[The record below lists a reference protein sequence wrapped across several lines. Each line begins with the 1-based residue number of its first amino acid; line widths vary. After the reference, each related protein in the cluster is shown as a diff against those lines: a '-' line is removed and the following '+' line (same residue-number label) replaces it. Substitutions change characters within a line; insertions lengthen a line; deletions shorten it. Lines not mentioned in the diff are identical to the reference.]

1 MEVTPLDIRKQE
13 FKKSFSGYDKRE
25 VENFLEMVAMQL
37 EGLIRDNMSYKEQ
50 LNDVERKID
59 DYRRMERTLQDT
71 LTSAQKTTDE
81 LRKNAEREG
90 SIILKNSSLESQ
102 NIIQQAKME
111 ESQLRS
117 EIKILITMKN
127 NFIAK
132 FKGMIE
138 AYSKLLGEEILDH
151 KVDVNDINKILKEHP
166 ETVSNIG
173 SLFNKDKKAEEPLK
187 ENHDQEN
194 QRLGGVFKD

>member
-37 EGLIRDNMSYKEQ
+37 EGLIRENMSYKEQ

-102 NIIQQAKME
+102 NIIQQAKIE

-194 QRLGGVFKD
+194 QRLGGVFKE

>member
-13 FKKSFSGYDKRE
+13 FKKSFSGFDKRE

-37 EGLIRDNMSYKEQ
+37 EGLIRENMSYKEQ